1 MKHKVCI
8 NVANPGGTPTPVVR
22 SGTVQIRKRLLDFLF
37 GQQVNVL
44 VLFPP
49 PATRCRLSRS
59 ENLRKE
65 VRTVTNNQ
73 KYNLFLDAVRITRSL
88 ADVFEAI
95 ADTYRD
101 ATVVETDAKV
111 IEAQE
116 VKQLPAEKEVT
127 LEDVRAVLG
136 QKSQAGMTAEVREL
150 IRKYGGTRLSDI
162 DPEQYKALLAEAE
175 VLGNE

>member
-1 MKHKVCI
+1 M
-8 NVANPGGTPTPVVR
+8 
-22 SGTVQIRKRLLDFLF
+22 
-37 GQQVNVL
+37 
-44 VLFPP
+44 
-49 PATRCRLSRS
+49 
-59 ENLRKE
+59 
-65 VRTVTNNQ
+65 TNNQ

-116 VKQLPAEKEVT
+116 VKELSAEKEVT
-127 LEDVRAVLG
+127 LENVCAVLG
-136 QKSQAGMTAEVREL
+136 QKNQAGMTAEVREL
-150 IRKYGGTRLSDI
+150 IIKYGGTRLSDI
-162 DPEQYKALLAEAE
+162 DPAQYKALLAEAE